1 MIDLRSDTVTLPTP
15 AMMDSIMHARLGDDV
30 LDEDPTIHEL
40 EKKSAEHTG
49 KEAAL
54 FVPSGTMANLT
65 AILAHCERGDE
76 VILGDQAHTFL
87 YEAGGISSL
96 GGIHS
101 HQLKNQ
107 DDGTLTLNDIKNAIR
122 LDNVHFP
129 KTRLICLENTHNRC
143 YGFPLTIDY
152 LNAVRTIANEHELLV
167 HVDGARLFNA
177 SVALGITVKELCK
190 PADSTTFCLS
200 KGLSAPVGSL
210 VCGEEGFI
218 HRVKRLRKVLGGGMR
233 QAGILAAAGIEALD
247 TMVERLALDHKH
259 AKTLA
264 DGISRIN
271 GLQCDPEFVP
281 TNIVYF
287 TLERGDINGVE
298 LVSLMKKNGIQF
310 FEISPK
316 RFRLVTHCGINAAEI
331 EETLAMFSRVMNGLS

>member
-1 MIDLRSDTVTLPTP
+1 M
-15 AMMDSIMHARLGDDV
+15 MHAITNAKLGDDV
-30 LDEDPTIHEL
+30 LDEDPTVHEL
-40 EKKSAEHTG
+40 EKISCEITG

-107 DDGTLTLNDIKNAIR
+107 DDGTLALDDIRNAIR
-122 LDNVHFP
+122 TENVHFP
-129 KTRLICLENTHNRC
+129 RTRLICLENTHNRC
-143 YGFPLTIDY
+143 FGFPLHLDY
-152 LNAVRTIANEHELLV
+152 LHSVRSIADENALKL

-177 SVALGITVKELCK
+177 AVALGIAVEELCG
-190 PADSTTFCLS
+190 PVDSTTFCLS

-210 VCGEEGFI
+210 VCGNTDFI
-218 HRVKRLRKVLGGGMR
+218 YKVKRLRKVLGGGMR
-233 QAGILAAAGIEALD
+233 QAGILAAAGIEALE
-247 TMVERLALDHKH
+247 TMVDQLALDHHH
-259 AKTLA
+259 AKVLA
-264 DGISRIN
+264 DGLSSVD
-271 GLQCDPEFVP
+271 GLHCNPEFVP

-287 TLERGDINGVE
+287 LLERENITGQE
-298 LVSLMKKNGIQF
+298 LVSVMEKNGIQF
-310 FEISPK
+310 FELSPK
-316 RFRLVTHCGINAAEI
+316 RFRLVTHAGI
-331 EETLAMFSRVMNGLS
+331 EEKDVFKTIEIFRRVMDE

>member
-1 MIDLRSDTVTLPTP
+1 
-15 AMMDSIMHARLGDDV
+15 MHAIANAKLGDDV

-40 EKKSAEHTG
+40 EKKSCEITG

-65 AILAHCERGDE
+65 AVLAHCERGDE

-107 DDGTLTLNDIKNAIR
+107 DDGTLALDDIRNAIR
-122 LDNVHFP
+122 TENVHFP
-129 KTRLICLENTHNRC
+129 RTRLICLENTHNRC
-143 YGFPLTIDY
+143 FGFPLHLNY
-152 LNAVRTIANEHELLV
+152 LHSVRSIADENALKL

-177 SVALGITVKELCK
+177 AVALGISVEELCG
-190 PADSTTFCLS
+190 PVDSTTFCLS

-210 VCGEEGFI
+210 VCGNTDFI
-218 HRVKRLRKVLGGGMR
+218 YKVKRLRKVLGGGMR
-233 QAGILAAAGIEALD
+233 QAGILAAAGIEALE
-247 TMVERLALDHKH
+247 TMVDQLALDHHH
-259 AKTLA
+259 AKVLA
-264 DGISRIN
+264 DGLSSVD
-271 GLQCDPEFVP
+271 GLHCNPEFVP

-287 TLERGDINGVE
+287 LLERENITGQE
-298 LVSLMKKNGIQF
+298 LVSVMEKNGIQF
-310 FEISPK
+310 FELSPK
-316 RFRLVTHCGINAAEI
+316 RFRLVTHAGIEDKDVFKTIEI
-331 EETLAMFSRVMNGLS
+331 FRKVMHE

>member
-1 MIDLRSDTVTLPTP
+1 
-15 AMMDSIMHARLGDDV
+15 MHAITNAKLGDDV
-30 LDEDPTIHEL
+30 LDEDPTVHEL
-40 EKKSAEHTG
+40 EKKSCEITG

-107 DDGTLTLNDIKNAIR
+107 DDGTLALDDIRNAIR
-122 LDNVHFP
+122 TENVHFP
-129 KTRLICLENTHNRC
+129 RTRLICLENTHNRC
-143 YGFPLTIDY
+143 FGFPLHLDY
-152 LNAVRTIANEHELLV
+152 LHSVRSIADENALKL

-177 SVALGITVKELCK
+177 AVALGISVEELCG
-190 PADSTTFCLS
+190 PVDSTTFCLS

-210 VCGEEGFI
+210 VCGNTDFI
-218 HRVKRLRKVLGGGMR
+218 FKVKRLRKVLGGGMR
-233 QAGILAAAGIEALD
+233 QAGILAAAGIEALE
-247 TMVERLALDHKH
+247 TMVDQLALDHHH
-259 AKTLA
+259 AKVLA
-264 DGISRIN
+264 DGLSSVD
-271 GLQCDPEFVP
+271 GLHCNPEFVP

-287 TLERGDINGVE
+287 LLERENITGQE
-298 LVSLMKKNGIQF
+298 LISVMEKNGIQF
-310 FEISPK
+310 FELSPK
-316 RFRLVTHCGINAAEI
+316 RFRLVTHAGI
-331 EETLAMFSRVMNGLS
+331 EEKDVFKTIEIFRRVMDE

>member
-1 MIDLRSDTVTLPTP
+1 
-15 AMMDSIMHARLGDDV
+15 MHAITNAKLGDDV

-40 EKKSAEHTG
+40 EKISCEITG

-65 AILAHCERGDE
+65 AVLAHCERGDE

-107 DDGTLTLNDIKNAIR
+107 DDGTLALDDIRNAIR
-122 LDNVHFP
+122 TENVHFP
-129 KTRLICLENTHNRC
+129 RTRLICLENTHNRC
-143 YGFPLTIDY
+143 FGFPLHLDY
-152 LNAVRTIANEHELLV
+152 LHSVRSIADENALKL

-177 SVALGITVKELCK
+177 AVALGIAVEELCG
-190 PADSTTFCLS
+190 PVDSTTFCLS

-210 VCGEEGFI
+210 VCGNTDFI
-218 HRVKRLRKVLGGGMR
+218 YKVKRLRKVLGGGMR
-233 QAGILAAAGIEALD
+233 QAGILAAAGIEALE
-247 TMVERLALDHKH
+247 TMVDQLALDHQH
-259 AKTLA
+259 AKVLA
-264 DGISRIN
+264 DGLSSVD
-271 GLQCDPEFVP
+271 GLHCNPEFVP

-287 TLERGDINGVE
+287 LLERENITGQE
-298 LVSLMKKNGIQF
+298 LISVMEKNGIQF
-310 FEISPK
+310 FELSPK
-316 RFRLVTHCGINAAEI
+316 RFRLVTHAGI
-331 EETLAMFSRVMNGLS
+331 EEKDVFKTIEIFRRVMDE

>member
-1 MIDLRSDTVTLPTP
+1 
-15 AMMDSIMHARLGDDV
+15 MHAITNAKLGDDV
-30 LDEDPTIHEL
+30 LDEDPTVHEL
-40 EKKSAEHTG
+40 EKISCEITG

-107 DDGTLTLNDIKNAIR
+107 DDGTLALDDIRNAIR
-122 LDNVHFP
+122 TENVHFP
-129 KTRLICLENTHNRC
+129 RTRLICLENTHNRC
-143 YGFPLTIDY
+143 FGFPLHLDY
-152 LNAVRTIANEHELLV
+152 LHSVRSIADENALKL

-177 SVALGITVKELCK
+177 AVALGIAVEELCG
-190 PADSTTFCLS
+190 PVDSTTFCLS

-210 VCGEEGFI
+210 VCGNTDFI
-218 HRVKRLRKVLGGGMR
+218 YKVKRLRKVLGGGMR
-233 QAGILAAAGIEALD
+233 QAGILAAAGIEALE
-247 TMVERLALDHKH
+247 TMVDQLALDHQH
-259 AKTLA
+259 AKVLA
-264 DGISRIN
+264 DGLSSVD
-271 GLQCDPEFVP
+271 GLHCNPEFVP

-287 TLERGDINGVE
+287 LLERENITGQE
-298 LVSLMKKNGIQF
+298 LVSVMEKYGIQF
-310 FEISPK
+310 FELSPK
-316 RFRLVTHCGINAAEI
+316 RFRLVTHAGI
-331 EETLAMFSRVMNGLS
+331 EEKDVFKTIEIFRRVMDE

>member
-1 MIDLRSDTVTLPTP
+1 MIDLRSDTITLPTEG
-15 AMMDSIMHARLGDDV
+15 MMHAIVRARLGDDV

-40 EKKSAEHTG
+40 EKKSCEITG

-65 AILAHCERGDE
+65 AVLAHCERGDE

-107 DDGTLTLNDIKNAIR
+107 DDGTLALDDIRNAIR
-122 LDNVHFP
+122 TENVHFP
-129 KTRLICLENTHNRC
+129 RTRLICLENTHNRC
-143 YGFPLTIDY
+143 FGFPLQLDY
-152 LNAVRTIANEHELLV
+152 LHSVRSIADENALKL

-177 SVALGITVKELCK
+177 AVALGISVEELCG
-190 PADSTTFCLS
+190 PVDSTTFCLS

-210 VCGEEGFI
+210 VCGNTDFI
-218 HRVKRLRKVLGGGMR
+218 YKVKRLRKVLGGGMR
-233 QAGILAAAGIEALD
+233 QAGILAAAGIEALE
-247 TMVERLALDHKH
+247 TMVDQLALDHHH
-259 AKTLA
+259 AKVLA
-264 DGISRIN
+264 DGLSSVD
-271 GLQCDPEFVP
+271 GLHCNPEFVP

-287 TLERGDINGVE
+287 LLERENITGQE
-298 LVSLMKKNGIQF
+298 LVSVMEKNGIQF
-310 FEISPK
+310 FELSPK
-316 RFRLVTHCGINAAEI
+316 RFRLVTHAGI
-331 EETLAMFSRVMNGLS
+331 EEKDVFKTIEIFQKVMHE

>member
-1 MIDLRSDTVTLPTP
+1 
-15 AMMDSIMHARLGDDV
+15 MHAITNAKLGDDV

-40 EKKSAEHTG
+40 EKISCEITG

-107 DDGTLTLNDIKNAIR
+107 DDGTLALDDIRNAIR
-122 LDNVHFP
+122 AENVHFP
-129 KTRLICLENTHNRC
+129 RTRLICLENTHNRC
-143 YGFPLTIDY
+143 FGFPLHLDY
-152 LNAVRTIANEHELLV
+152 LHSVRSIADENALKL

-177 SVALGITVKELCK
+177 AVALGIAVEELCG
-190 PADSTTFCLS
+190 PVDSTTFCLS

-210 VCGEEGFI
+210 VCGNTDFI
-218 HRVKRLRKVLGGGMR
+218 YKVKRLRKVLGGGMR
-233 QAGILAAAGIEALD
+233 QAGILAAAGIEALE
-247 TMVERLALDHKH
+247 TMVDQLALDHQH
-259 AKTLA
+259 AKVLA
-264 DGISRIN
+264 DGLSSVD
-271 GLQCDPEFVP
+271 GLHCNPEFVP

-287 TLERGDINGVE
+287 LLERENITGQE
-298 LVSLMKKNGIQF
+298 LVSVMEKNGIQF
-310 FEISPK
+310 FELSPK
-316 RFRLVTHCGINAAEI
+316 RFRLVTHAGI
-331 EETLAMFSRVMNGLS
+331 EEKDVFKTIEIFRRVMDE

>member
-1 MIDLRSDTVTLPTP
+1 MLLIDLRSDTITLPTEG
-15 AMMDSIMHARLGDDV
+15 MMHAITNAKLGDDV
-30 LDEDPTIHEL
+30 LDEDPTVHEL
-40 EKKSAEHTG
+40 EKKSCEITG

-107 DDGTLTLNDIKNAIR
+107 DDGTLALDDIRNAIR
-122 LDNVHFP
+122 TENVHFP
-129 KTRLICLENTHNRC
+129 RTRLICLENTHNRC
-143 YGFPLTIDY
+143 FGFPLHLDY
-152 LNAVRTIANEHELLV
+152 LHSVRSIADENALKL

-177 SVALGITVKELCK
+177 AVALGIAVEELCG
-190 PADSTTFCLS
+190 PVDSTTFCLS

-210 VCGEEGFI
+210 VCGNTDFI
-218 HRVKRLRKVLGGGMR
+218 YKVKRLRKVLGGGMR
-233 QAGILAAAGIEALD
+233 QAGILAAAGIEALE
-247 TMVERLALDHKH
+247 TMVDQLALDHQH
-259 AKTLA
+259 AKVLA
-264 DGISRIN
+264 DGLSSVD
-271 GLQCDPEFVP
+271 GLHCNPEFVP

-287 TLERGDINGVE
+287 LLERENITGQE
-298 LVSLMKKNGIQF
+298 LVSVMEKNGIQF
-310 FEISPK
+310 FELSPK
-316 RFRLVTHCGINAAEI
+316 RFRLVTHAGI
-331 EETLAMFSRVMNGLS
+331 EEKDVFKTIEIFRRVMDE

>member
-1 MIDLRSDTVTLPTP
+1 
-15 AMMDSIMHARLGDDV
+15 MHAITNAKLGDDV

-40 EKKSAEHTG
+40 EKISCEITG

-107 DDGTLTLNDIKNAIR
+107 DDGTLALDDIRNAIR
-122 LDNVHFP
+122 TENVHFP
-129 KTRLICLENTHNRC
+129 RTRLICLENTHNRC
-143 YGFPLTIDY
+143 FGFPLHLDY
-152 LNAVRTIANEHELLV
+152 LHSVRSIADENALKL

-177 SVALGITVKELCK
+177 AVALGIAVEELCG
-190 PADSTTFCLS
+190 PVDSTTFCLS

-210 VCGEEGFI
+210 VCGNTDFI
-218 HRVKRLRKVLGGGMR
+218 YKVKRLRKVLGGGMR
-233 QAGILAAAGIEALD
+233 QAGILAAAGIEALE
-247 TMVERLALDHKH
+247 TMVDQLALDHHH
-259 AKTLA
+259 AKVLA
-264 DGISRIN
+264 DGLSSVD
-271 GLQCDPEFVP
+271 GLHCNPEFVP

-287 TLERGDINGVE
+287 LLERENITGQE
-298 LVSLMKKNGIQF
+298 LISVMEKNGIQF
-310 FEISPK
+310 FELSPK
-316 RFRLVTHCGINAAEI
+316 RFRLVTHAGI
-331 EETLAMFSRVMNGLS
+331 EEKDVFKTIEIFRRVMDE

>member
-1 MIDLRSDTVTLPTP
+1 MIDLRSDTITLPTEG
-15 AMMDSIMHARLGDDV
+15 MMHAITNAKLGDDV
-30 LDEDPTIHEL
+30 LDEDPTVHEL
-40 EKKSAEHTG
+40 EKISCEITG

-107 DDGTLTLNDIKNAIR
+107 DDGTLALDDIRNAIR
-122 LDNVHFP
+122 TENVHFP
-129 KTRLICLENTHNRC
+129 RTRLICLENTHNRC
-143 YGFPLTIDY
+143 FGFPLHLDY
-152 LNAVRTIANEHELLV
+152 LHSVRSIADENALKL

-177 SVALGITVKELCK
+177 AVALGIAVEELCG
-190 PADSTTFCLS
+190 PVDSTTFCLS

-210 VCGEEGFI
+210 VCGNTDFI
-218 HRVKRLRKVLGGGMR
+218 YKVKRLRKVLGGGMR
-233 QAGILAAAGIEALD
+233 QAGILAAAGIEALE
-247 TMVERLALDHKH
+247 TMVDQLALDHQH
-259 AKTLA
+259 AKVLA
-264 DGISRIN
+264 DGLSSVD
-271 GLQCDPEFVP
+271 GLHCNPEFVP

-287 TLERGDINGVE
+287 LLERENITGQE
-298 LVSLMKKNGIQF
+298 LVSVMEKNGIQF
-310 FEISPK
+310 FELSPK
-316 RFRLVTHCGINAAEI
+316 RFRLVTHAGI
-331 EETLAMFSRVMNGLS
+331 EEKDVFKTIEIFRRVMDE